1 MAINSIGETR
11 NFPCVLS
18 GLFSYIY
25 TVLIDAFIP
34 PAFDSFR
41 HSPSARNP
49 NMFFFK
55 NRFDVPL
62 HSANATSL

>member
-25 TVLIDAFIP
+25 TVLIDALRLTRCAILQVHEIP
-34 PAFDSFR
+34 
-41 HSPSARNP
+41 
-49 NMFFFK
+49 
-55 NRFDVPL
+55 
-62 HSANATSL
+62 T